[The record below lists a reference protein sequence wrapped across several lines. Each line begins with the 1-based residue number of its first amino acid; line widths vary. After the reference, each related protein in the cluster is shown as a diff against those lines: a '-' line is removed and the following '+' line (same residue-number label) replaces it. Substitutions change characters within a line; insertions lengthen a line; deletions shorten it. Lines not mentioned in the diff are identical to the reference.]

1 MKKLI
6 GLLVGLSLMSC
17 IPKIPDYMDTIATEV
32 DEGQLLMFY
41 DTNKDGVAD
50 LMLSY
55 ELVQK
60 DGAFYVGKLSEERYD
75 SNQDGAFVPSEKI
88 WSRD

>member
-6 GLLVGLSLMSC
+6 GLLAGLALMSC
-17 IPKIPDYMDTIATEV
+17 APKIPDYMDTIAVEV

-55 ELVQK
+55 DLTNK
-60 DGAFYVGKLSEERYD
+60 NGAFYIGKLNEERYD
-75 SNQDGAFVPSEKI
+75 FNQDGIFDLNEKV
-88 WSRD
+88 WSKD